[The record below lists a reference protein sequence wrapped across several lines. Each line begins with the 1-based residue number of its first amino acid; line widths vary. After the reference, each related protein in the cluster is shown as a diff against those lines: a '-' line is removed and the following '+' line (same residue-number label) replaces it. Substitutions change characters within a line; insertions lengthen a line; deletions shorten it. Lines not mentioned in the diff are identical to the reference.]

1 MGGAALGSVLE
12 QVDEIAP
19 IVREHAAESERLGVL
34 APAVIGALRDTGLLR
49 MLVPVEFGGAGLS
62 LPESIDVYERIAT
75 ADASSAWTLVILA
88 DGALFA
94 RFLAPDACAAL
105 LEDPH
110 AQIAGSLNPMTARA
124 ERVDGGYRFTGR
136 ASYLSGSAHA
146 NWIMAT
152 AIVTEGGEPVINELG
167 IAIRAGVM
175 PISRADR
182 LDTWHVTGMRAT
194 GSTDYEFDGVD
205 IAEGW
210 TFAPFASDQR
220 SVADNFAAIPLWS
233 QLGAGLAA
241 CAVGAAQN
249 MIDRFVELAAT
260 KVPTGNFVRL
270 ADRAPAQIAL
280 GEAFGLTQAASAVLH
295 ETAEDIW
302 DRGQARAR
310 FENDVLARHRLSLV
324 TAVRLAGEAI
334 DRLHDAAGMNAV
346 AVDSVLDRCW
356 RDVHTISQHIIL
368 APARFEIGGRVL
380 MGLDPAS
387 PVI

>member
-12 QVDEIAP
+12 QVDDIAP

-34 APAVIGALRDTGLLR
+34 APAVIDALRDCGLLR

-62 LPESIDVYERIAT
+62 LPESIDVFERIAT
-75 ADASSAWTLVILA
+75 ADASTAWTLVILA

-94 RFLAPDACAAL
+94 RFLGPDACTAL
-105 LEDPH
+105 LEDPR

-124 ERVDGGYRFTGR
+124 ERVDGGYRFSGR

-146 NWIMAT
+146 NWVMAT
-152 AIVTEGGEPVINELG
+152 AIVTEGGEPVVNELG
-167 IAIRAGVM
+167 IDIRAGVM
-175 PISRADR
+175 PINRATR

-210 TFAPFASDQR
+210 TFAPFASETR
-220 SVADNFAAIPLWS
+220 AIADNFAAIPLWS

-280 GEAFGLTQAASAVLH
+280 GEAFGLTHAASAALH
-295 ETAEDIW
+295 ETADDIW
-302 DRGQARAR
+302 DRGQARAP
-310 FENDVLARHRLSLV
+310 FDNDALARNRLSLV

-346 AVDSVLDRCW
+346 AIDSVLDRCW
-356 RDVHTISQHIIL
+356 RDVHTISQHVIL
-368 APARFEIGGRVL
+368 TPARFEIGGRVL